1 MIPNLS
7 ELLSIKFEESVQPSK
22 NYKMNL
28 QDERVIGFVDN
39 LESMTQVIYKIL
51 NTERYQYIIYSWNY
65 GIELSN
71 LIGRPVDYVQVCL
84 ERRVK
89 EALLQD
95 SRINSISD
103 FATEKIDKKTILAT
117 FTVNTIFGRV
127 DIEKEVEF

>member
-1 MIPNLS
+1 MIPNLA
-7 ELLSIKFEESVQPSK
+7 ELLSIKFEEAVQPSK

-28 QDERVIGFVDN
+28 QDERIIGFVDN

-71 LIGRPVDYVQVCL
+71 LIGRPADYVRVCL

-117 FTVNTIFGRV
+117 FTVNTIFGKV